1 MTETSDRSVSGR
13 RPRAVVALT
22 VLLALES
29 AGLVAA
35 TVFLVFELLVAPAD
49 SFASA
54 IALTIC
60 VAIAAVWVSAIAV
73 GAWRGQAWIRG
84 ASIVVQVLLAAI
96 AIGSFQG
103 ILPRPDIGWILLLP
117 AIAIAALLFSR
128 PVQGWLRREERD

>member
-1 MTETSDRSVSGR
+1 VTETSDRSISGT
-13 RPRAVVALT
+13 RPRSVAVLT
-22 VLLALES
+22 GLLALES
-29 AGLVAA
+29 AGLTAA

-49 SFASA
+49 SFVSA

-103 ILPRPDIGWILLLP
+103 ILPRPDIGWILVLP
-117 AIAIAALLFSR
+117 ALAVVVLVFSA
-128 PVQGWLRREERD
+128 PVQGWLRRVER

>member
-1 MTETSDRSVSGR
+1 MTETSDRSISGT
-13 RPRAVVALT
+13 RPRSVAVLT
-22 VLLALES
+22 GLLALES
-29 AGLVAA
+29 AGLTAA

-49 SFASA
+49 SFVSA

-103 ILPRPDIGWILLLP
+103 ILPRPDIGWILVLP
-117 AIAIAALLFSR
+117 ALAVVVLVFSA
-128 PVQGWLRREERD
+128 PVQGWLRRVER